1 MEDWELMRM
10 EYYQKY
16 PNAPQDAHS
25 KLVRRAFNDGMP
37 IPEEVAKDYPQ
48 VFGAPKRD
56 FTIVPGVANDI
67 DLSIADLVSVL
78 NQQGYRTIQS
88 HSGWKQEHHY
98 RFPEDVGPGF
108 LQFDN
113 LDANREQR
121 IIWAARSAGM
131 SLARNKTILQ
141 IKMAD
146 GISDKDVPERW
157 RLFRQFMEL

>member
-1 MEDWELMRM
+1 MEDWELMHN
-10 EYYQKY
+10 EYYRKY
-16 PNAPQDAHS
+16 PNASKDAHL
-25 KLVRRAFNDGMP
+25 KIVRRAFNDGMP

-67 DLSIADLVSVL
+67 DLSIADLVTVL

-113 LDANREQR
+113 LDAKREQR
-121 IIWAARSAGM
+121 IVWAARSAGM
-131 SLARNKTILQ
+131 SLARNKTVLQ

-146 GISDKDVPERW
+146 DMSDKDVPDRW